1 MLAELANL
9 LTPFTSITKVISASN
24 YSTVGETILLFAGL
38 KAYLDKPQ
46 NKDYIL
52 QEQVDEMNHIFT
64 NYFCEIN
71 EALHIS
77 AFFDPRYKNLA
88 YENMSWN
95 DILLSIKRI
104 IANYENSDIIL
115 PSQTPIQTLRKL
127 TNLSASETRSYFR
140 TLLMSD

>member
-1 MLAELANL
+1 MLDRALDIKPFLVHLKSNQKILTDNWPTDEEWEMLAELANL

-77 AFFDPRYKNLA
+77 AFFD
-88 YENMSWN
+88 
-95 DILLSIKRI
+95 
-104 IANYENSDIIL
+104 
-115 PSQTPIQTLRKL
+115 
-127 TNLSASETRSYFR
+127 
-140 TLLMSD
+140 